1 MEFLKIVGRII
12 KTMQIIV
19 ITILVLYAIYVKVSK
34 QNPVEDFFFNLRS
47 MERVEKF
54 DPPKNTLNKVDNTI
68 ETDSGIL
75 EIGRIT
81 FHKNTTV
88 VFASQEKGTSM
99 VIEYKFTPKKAGIK
113 VNSLFDKVVKVE
125 QFKENGTPFTPESAV
140 FFGGAMEQIVIDKV
154 NKGIQITTEQDVGKT
169 IESATALYVLPG
181 EVKVRFGQTTTAYF
195 VSN

>member
-12 KTMQIIV
+12 KTMQIII

-34 QNPVEDFFFNLRS
+34 QNPVEDFFFNLKS

-88 VFASQEKGTSM
+88 VFANQEKGTSM
-99 VIEYKFTPKKAGIK
+99 IIEYKFTPKKAGIK

-125 QFKENGTPFTPESAV
+125 QFKEDGTPFTPESAV
-140 FFGGAMEQIVIDKV
+140 FFGGAMDQTVIDKV

-181 EVKVRFGQTTTAYF
+181 EVKVHFGQTTTPYF

>member
-34 QNPVEDFFFNLRS
+34 HNPVEDFFFNLRS
-47 MERVEKF
+47 VERVERF
-54 DPPKNTLNKVDNTI
+54 EPPKNTLNKVDNTI
-68 ETDSGIL
+68 ETDNGIL
-75 EIGRIT
+75 EIGKIT

-113 VNSLFDKVVKVE
+113 VNSLFDKVIKVE
-125 QFKENGTPFTPESAV
+125 QFKEDGTPFIPEAAV
-140 FFGGAMEQIVIDKV
+140 FFGGSMDQEIIDRV

-169 IESATALYVLPG
+169 IESATALYVHPG
-181 EVKVRFGQTTTAYF
+181 EVKVSFGQTITTYF
-195 VSN
+195 VSK

>member
-19 ITILVLYAIYVKVSK
+19 ITILVLYAIYVKVYK

-140 FFGGAMEQIVIDKV
+140 FFGGAMDQIVIDKV

-181 EVKVRFGQTTTAYF
+181 EVKVRFGQTTTPYF

>member
-54 DPPKNTLNKVDNTI
+54 EPPKNTLNKVDNTI

-81 FHKNTTV
+81 FHKNTSV

-99 VIEYKFTPKKAGIK
+99 VIEYNFTPKKAGIK
-113 VNSLFDKVVKVE
+113 INSLFDKVVKVE
-125 QFKENGTPFTPESAV
+125 QFKEDGTPFTPESAV
-140 FFGGAMEQIVIDKV
+140 FFGGAMDQTVIDKV

-181 EVKVRFGQTTTAYF
+181 EVKVRFGKTTTPYF

>member
-1 MEFLKIVGRII
+1 
-12 KTMQIIV
+12 MQIIV

>member
-34 QNPVEDFFFNLRS
+34 QNPVEDFFFNLRG

-125 QFKENGTPFTPESAV
+125 QFKENGTQFTPESAV
-140 FFGGAMEQIVIDKV
+140 FFGGAMDQTVIDKV

-181 EVKVRFGQTTTAYF
+181 EVKVHFGQTTTPYF

>member
-1 MEFLKIVGRII
+1 MEFLKIIGRII

-47 MERVEKF
+47 VERVEKF
-54 DPPKNTLNKVDNTI
+54 EPPKNTLNKVDNTI
-68 ETDSGIL
+68 ETDNGIL
-75 EIGRIT
+75 EIGKIT
-81 FHKNTTV
+81 FYKNTTI

-99 VIEYKFTPKKAGIK
+99 VIEYKFTAKKAGIK
-113 VNSLFDKVVKVE
+113 VNSLFDKVVKVV
-125 QFKENGTPFTPESAV
+125 QFTEDGTPFTPEAAV
-140 FFGGAMEQIVIDKV
+140 FFGGAMDQKIIDRV
-154 NKGIQITTEQDVGKT
+154 NKGIQITTEQDIGKT

-181 EVKVRFGQTTTAYF
+181 EVKVSFGQTTTPYF

>member
-12 KTMQIIV
+12 RTMQIIV

-54 DPPKNTLNKVDNTI
+54 EPPKNTLNKVDNTI

-125 QFKENGTPFTPESAV
+125 QFKEDGTSFTPESAV
-140 FFGGAMEQIVIDKV
+140 FFGGAMDQTIIDKI

-181 EVKVRFGQTTTAYF
+181 EVKVHFGQTTTPYF

>member
-1 MEFLKIVGRII
+1 MEFLKIIGRII

-19 ITILVLYAIYVKVSK
+19 ITTLVLYAIYVKVSK

-47 MERVEKF
+47 VERVEKF
-54 DPPKNTLNKVDNTI
+54 EPPKNTLNKVDNTI
-68 ETDSGIL
+68 ETDNGIL
-75 EIGRIT
+75 EIGKIT
-81 FHKNTTV
+81 FHKKTTV

-125 QFKENGTPFTPESAV
+125 QFKENGTPFTPEVAV
-140 FFGGAMEQIVIDKV
+140 FFGGAMDQTIIDRV
-154 NKGIQITTEQDVGKT
+154 NKGIQITTEQDIGKT
-169 IESATALYVLPG
+169 IESATAFYVLPG
-181 EVKVRFGQTTTAYF
+181 EVKVSFGQTTTPYF